1 MRRIFFV
8 ILLSLSSVVLAQTG
22 QQAATTEIPD
32 DTNPTK
38 AVLFSIRDEY
48 YNFRS
53 DSWTNFVILRA
64 DQALLE
70 KSKLKPKGMILRGDL
85 PIASGHVG
93 ETTQTGLGDLYFQS
107 LLFPHLRKTFV
118 FGAGAGVVLPTATD
132 SLLGFGKWQI
142 APLAVPVWFFPP
154 RRGFMEGYFL
164 VKFQDFYSF
173 AGKSNRS
180 DIHYFLV
187 TPTVQYRINRKIWI
201 LLDTEMKTNWLAE
214 NRTSFRSGI
223 QLGRMFSPKIG
234 FWIKP
239 EIPWG
244 NNREADWILKFTII
258 LAR

>member
-1 MRRIFFV
+1 MRWIFCAFF
-8 ILLSLSSVVLAQTG
+8 LLTASVVLAQSEQGPST
-22 QQAATTEIPD
+22 AEIPD

-53 DSWTNFVILRA
+53 DSWTNLVTFRA
-64 DQALLE
+64 DQAIL
-70 KSKLKPKGMILRGDL
+70 KRSKLKPKGIILRGDL
-85 PIASGHVG
+85 PIASGHRS

-118 FGAGAGVVLPTATD
+118 FAAGTGLALPTATD
-132 SLLGFGKWQI
+132 SFLGFGKWQI

-154 RRGFMEGYFL
+154 RREFMEGYFL

-187 TPTVQYRINRKIWI
+187 TPTVLYRINRKNWI
-201 LLDTEMKTNWLAE
+201 LLDTEMKTNWLAD

-223 QLGRMFSPKIG
+223 QLGRMFSPKFG

-244 NNREADWILKFTII
+244 NNREADWVLKFTMI
-258 LAR
+258 LAK